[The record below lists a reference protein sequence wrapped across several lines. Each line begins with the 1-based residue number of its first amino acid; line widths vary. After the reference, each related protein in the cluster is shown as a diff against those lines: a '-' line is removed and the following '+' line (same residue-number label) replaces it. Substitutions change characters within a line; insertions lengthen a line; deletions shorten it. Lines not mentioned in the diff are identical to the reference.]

1 MNNLNFSGKQFDSM
15 RAYQGSS
22 VELVTDENGTTELR
36 FETCYQHLTF
46 TVTAKFLALLAEV
59 MLEAGGDEDKYQFEG
74 KTFDIFSQDRKD
86 AVELATN
93 EDGVDELTLIS
104 RSQHINLFVTVDHL
118 EMLMEVILE
127 AGEDT
132 D

>member
-22 VELVTDENGTTELR
+22 VELVTDEDGTTELR
-36 FETCYQHLTF
+36 FDTRHQHLTF

-118 EMLMEVILE
+118 EMLMEVLLE